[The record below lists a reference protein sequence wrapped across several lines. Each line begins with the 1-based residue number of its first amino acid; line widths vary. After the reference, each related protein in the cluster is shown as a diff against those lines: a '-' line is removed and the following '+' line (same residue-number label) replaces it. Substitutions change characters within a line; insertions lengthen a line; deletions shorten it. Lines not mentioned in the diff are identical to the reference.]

1 MKIKKKKV
9 LIKINGRNTK
19 LNLSKNQTSYLKE
32 KFNISNIEDLDD
44 TIVKLLKEK
53 LMTIKDVRQTGKKH
67 YKLWDI
73 LMYVI
78 LASFSNVDSWYDI
91 HDFVEIHQ
99 TWLKRFLKMTGGI
112 PTRQTI
118 ERVMSLIDAKEL
130 ENVLTSFFIMIT
142 NLNTT
147 TKDIV
152 NIDGRVDCGSSRNE
166 TFYNEKIKPLNSLNA
181 YSNNYGICL
190 ASEKID
196 DKTNEIPTIPDILK
210 RLSIKDV
217 IVTWDALN
225 TQTKNIEAVIA
236 GEGDYVVPIKG
247 NQENF
252 FNDIKLYFDDK
263 KLETIIAGNTHS
275 AYLKQK
281 EKSHSS
287 IITYEYFQ
295 TNDVDWY
302 FDKDKWKGLKTIGV
316 VKKTIEKA
324 EETVIEFRYYISSL
338 DINIQLFSKSI
349 RNHWSVENKLHWHLD
364 FTFKEDNN
372 TTVNKNAL
380 FNLQLVNKF
389 CLAILNS
396 VKPFYDNISL
406 QRIRKYLSACYEEEF
421 VNLICYLSLSK

>member
-1 MKIKKKKV
+1 M
-9 LIKINGRNTK
+9 
-19 LNLSKNQTSYLKE
+19 
-32 KFNISNIEDLDD
+32 
-44 TIVKLLKEK
+44 
-53 LMTIKDVRQTGKKH
+53 
-67 YKLWDI
+67 
-73 LMYVI
+73 
-78 LASFSNVDSWYDI
+78 
-91 HDFVEIHQ
+91 
-99 TWLKRFLKMTGGI
+99 KMTGGI

-252 FNDIKLYFDDK
+252 FNDLKLYFDDK
-263 KLETIIAGNTHS
+263 KLETT
-275 AYLKQK
+275 LLQ
-281 EKSHSS
+281 
-287 IITYEYFQ
+287 
-295 TNDVDWY
+295 
-302 FDKDKWKGLKTIGV
+302 
-316 VKKTIEKA
+316 
-324 EETVIEFRYYISSL
+324 VIL
-338 DINIQLFSKSI
+338 
-349 RNHWSVENKLHWHLD
+349 
-364 FTFKEDNN
+364 
-372 TTVNKNAL
+372 
-380 FNLQLVNKF
+380 
-389 CLAILNS
+389 IL
-396 VKPFYDNISL
+396 
-406 QRIRKYLSACYEEEF
+406 
-421 VNLICYLSLSK
+421 LI